1 MGWRRVFAAVPLVA
15 VLYASPAL
23 AADPRAESCKLAA
36 VLADGTD
43 AIIGQFEEMA
53 KLWDEAER
61 AKLDP
66 VFRPELGKFDF
77 DKGKVYLIADFDPFM
92 REYMVVSGDAS
103 RAVTIFFRLSFA
115 RGPRGYMF
123 RNVDFN
129 TDYSEIMASNLAQP
143 PQEIGCL

>member
-1 MGWRRVFAAVPLVA
+1 MGWRQVFAAMPLA
-15 VLYASPAL
+15 AALYANPAA
-23 AADPRAESCKLAA
+23 AADPRVESCGLAA

-43 AIIGQFEEMA
+43 AIIAHFERMA
-53 KLWDEAER
+53 ILWDEAER

-77 DKGKVYLIADFDPFM
+77 AKGKVYLVADFDPFM
-92 REYMVVSGDAS
+92 REYLVVSGDAS

-115 RGPRGYMF
+115 QGPKGYMF

-129 TDYSEIMASNLAQP
+129 TNYAEIMATNFAHP